1 MKVVS
6 DVVKVGTIVEM
17 REYGKVNTAQVKVI
31 ESVYW
36 AGDIHTE
43 FVGEFLP
50 PHRFAGRGGIA
61 LNYRDVIKV
70 VSDMEG

>member
-1 MKVVS
+1 MRVVS
-6 DVVKVGTIVEM
+6 NVEKVGTILEM
-17 REYGKVNTAQVKVI
+17 REYGKVNTNRVRVI

-70 VSDMEG
+70 ASDMEG